1 MSIMRMTIFE
11 RIAASIDQL
20 RDDTVDL
27 VEKALDQGED
37 PLDIINRG
45 IIIGMRTCGDKLSS
59 YEYGVPELMVAG
71 DLAQECMRLVK
82 PHISADRAADRSKVI
97 IATVQGDIHEL
108 GKNLVA
114 LLLELAGH
122 EVVDLGVDI
131 GPMAIIDRAEQDGAR
146 TIALSSLMV
155 TTMPAQRE
163 LITYLSDLGKR
174 DRFRVVV
181 GGAPTSQEWADKIG
195 ADGWAADAQQA
206 VELLARLERGTDD
219 RS

>member
-1 MSIMRMTIFE
+1 MTILE
-11 RIAASIDQL
+11 QIAVCLDQL

-27 VEKALDQGED
+27 VEKALAQGED
-37 PLDIINRG
+37 PLDIIDRG
-45 IIIGMRTCGDKLSS
+45 IITGMRTCGDKLSN

-71 DLAQECMRLVK
+71 ELAQECMRLVK
-82 PHISADRAADRSKVI
+82 PHITADRAPRRSKVV

-122 EVVDLGVDI
+122 EVVDLGVDV
-131 GPMAIIDRAEQDGAR
+131 GPMAIIDRAERDGAR

-163 LITYLSDLGKR
+163 LITYLSDLGRR
-174 DRFRVVV
+174 DRFRVIV

-206 VELLARLERGTDD
+206 VELLARLEREVRRGADD